1 MTDSSTQVLRRT
13 SMFNRVVLFTILSA
27 VILSLTGC
35 GSAEDSKQAAQPA
48 AASAPAPKP
57 EEEKV
62 PLYDITKDEITTHP
76 GWTSRNISV
85 LGVKLADRTRDV
97 EKNLGAVENTRT
109 LPEDYLTV
117 YQGNGV
123 FVYTFKLTGKARK
136 IEVNQAFAKKVADT
150 KLQKLLAAGDVKTMR
165 EALGMEEGEAIQNT
179 EDNSTEYPYDSRGFR
194 FVKFKVG
201 GKTLN
206 AIRFVEMRKTT

>member
-1 MTDSSTQVLRRT
+1 
-13 SMFNRVVLFTILSA
+13 MFNRVVLFTILSVA
-27 VILSLTGC
+27 ILSLTGC

-150 KLQKLLAAGDVKTMR
+150 KLQKLLASGDVKTMR
-165 EALGMEEGEAIQNT
+165 EVLGMEEGEAIQNT